1 MAYSQST
8 MVNIGNGEPRA
19 SINVYTY
26 KTDDILTVVTTA
38 DYFAIN
44 PRFIFRPKDLILAQC
59 GDAYATLEVVDEESA
74 IVA

>member
-8 MVNIGNGEPRA
+8 MVKIGNGEPRA
-19 SINVYTY
+19 SFNVYIY

-38 DYFAIN
+38 EYFAIN
-44 PRFIFRPKDLILAQC
+44 PRFTFQPKDLILAQC
-59 GDAYATLEVVDEESA
+59 GDAYAPLDVVDDSSA